1 MDPAGWRYVG
11 KTGEVKGAGGAAGA
25 IYDWFQDCKRD
36 MPSWELYIS
45 IFDMFTIVR
54 VFCFLFSNVIFRLG
68 LKKTGGKF
76 PAEVRQHFSA
86 NTVSWQ

>member
-25 IYDWFQDCKRD
+25 IYDWFQDCKRN

-45 IFDMFTIVR
+45 LFDMGVSENR
-54 VFCFLFSNVIFRLG
+54 VPLNPMVDDHY
-68 LKKTGGKF
+68 
-76 PAEVRQHFSA
+76 PY
-86 NTVSWQ
+86 